1 MRSWGAREGEGVRG
15 SSMTD
20 IGDYNEKL
28 VLQTIR
34 AATAGISQSEVGRR
48 ADLSRQSVSLI
59 TRRLLAEGL
68 IETAGRR
75 ISGPGKP
82 YTVLRMVPDARLA
95 IGVHLD
101 PAHITVVVC
110 DLYARPLVK
119 STMEAPTRSSDRDIA
134 RIAARI
140 GELSDSIG
148 AAAPG
153 RSEEHTSEL
162 QSRGHL
168 VCRLLLEKKKKQN

>member
-34 AATAGISQSEVGRR
+34 ATTGGISQSEVGRR
-48 ADLSRQSVSLI
+48 ANLSRQSVSLI

-75 ISGPGKP
+75 KTGPGKP
-82 YTVLRMVPDARLA
+82 HTVLRV
-95 IGVHLD
+95 G
-101 PAHITVVVC
+101 PAASVAV
-110 DLYARPLVK
+110 
-119 STMEAPTRSSDRDIA
+119 
-134 RIAARI
+134 
-140 GELSDSIG
+140 
-148 AAAPG
+148 G
-153 RSEEHTSEL
+153 RAH
-162 QSRGHL
+162 
-168 VCRLLLEKKKKQN
+168 V